1 MRFSAARFR
10 SPGFRLT
17 WCASLAWAGGL
28 WMERVAVGWI
38 TLQTSDDAGAVGIV
52 FALRMLPFLLFGLI
66 SGTLADRFPRRLCL
80 MVTTGSSALASVIL
94 GYLSLHGPMPV
105 WVLGLFSFVSGT
117 IYVFDTPARGA
128 LVVDMLGRENA
139 ASAIAVNSVA
149 QRFFGAVGA
158 FAGGMVIPILG
169 ASGSFFLIA
178 CVYVVAFLL
187 IVPIHAPVVAR
198 DHASIE
204 RSFTR
209 QVMNTAHM
217 IVRYPTIRMVVCI
230 SIVAEFFG
238 YSHQAALPT
247 VARDILL
254 IGSEGLGLLTA
265 MSSIGAT
272 CIVIILAGLPRGV
285 PRAPMV
291 TATLILWGLTLIA
304 LGNSTSVPLSLMVI
318 FLVGMCASSIDT
330 LQQTLAQLA
339 VPEAE
344 RGRAVGVWVFGIGLN
359 VVGLFQVGQL
369 TSHFGAPVALTLN
382 GLFAIGGAFVIMT
395 LAPSFRLSMMRAA
408 R

>member
-1 MRFSAARFR
+1 
-10 SPGFRLT
+10 
-17 WCASLAWAGGL
+17 
-28 WMERVAVGWI
+28 MERVAVGWI
-38 TLQTSDDAGAVGIV
+38 TLQTSDDAGAVGTV
-52 FALRMLPFLLFGLI
+52 FAIRMLPFLLFGLI

-80 MVTTGSSALASVIL
+80 LVTTGSAALASAVL
-94 GYLSLHGPMPV
+94 GCLSLYGAVPV
-105 WVLGLFSFVSGT
+105 WMLGLFGFISGT

-139 ASAIAVNSVA
+139 ASAIAVNSIA

-158 FAGGMVIPILG
+158 FAGGMIIPLFG
-169 ASGSFFLIA
+169 ATGSFFLIA

-187 IVPIHAPVVAR
+187 IVPIRAPAIVR
-198 DHASIE
+198 DRGSVE
-204 RSFTR
+204 RSFSR
-209 QVMNTAHM
+209 QVVDTAHM
-217 IVRYPTIRMVVCI
+217 IVRYRTIRMVVCI

-265 MSSIGAT
+265 TSSIGAT
-272 CIVIILAGLPRGV
+272 FIVIVLASLPRNI

-291 TATLILWGLTLIA
+291 TATLVLWGLALIA
-304 LGNSTSVPLSLMVI
+304 LGNSTIVPLSLAVI
-318 FLVGMCASSIDT
+318 LVVGMCASSIDT

-359 VVGLFQVGQL
+359 VIGLYQVGQL
-369 TSHFGAPVALTLN
+369 TSHFGAPAALTFN
-382 GLFAIGGAFVIMT
+382 GISAIVGAIVIIAV
-395 LAPSFRLSMMRAA
+395 APTFRLRLERTAH
-408 R
+408 

>member
-1 MRFSAARFR
+1 
-10 SPGFRLT
+10 
-17 WCASLAWAGGL
+17 
-28 WMERVAVGWI
+28 MERVAVGWI

-66 SGTLADRFPRRLCL
+66 SGTLADRFPRRICL
-80 MVTTGSSALASVIL
+80 IATTGSSAIASAML
-94 GYLSLHGPMPV
+94 GWLSFYGPVPV
-105 WVLGLFSFVSGT
+105 WILGLFSFVSGA

-149 QRFFGAVGA
+149 QRFLGAVGA
-158 FAGGMVIPILG
+158 FTGGLIIPLFG
-169 ASGSFFLIA
+169 PSGSFFIIA
-178 CVYVVAFLL
+178 SVYVVAFLL
-187 IVPIHAPVVAR
+187 IARVRAPVIAR
-198 DHASIE
+198 DRSIAE

-209 QVMNTAHM
+209 QVVDTGRM
-217 IVRYPTIRMVVCI
+217 IARYPTIRMVVCI
-230 SIVAEFFG
+230 SLVAEVFG

-272 CIVIILAGLPRGV
+272 CIVIVYAMLPRNI

-291 TATLILWGLTLIA
+291 TATLVLWGLALIG
-304 LGNSTSVPLSLMVI
+304 LGNSTVVPLSLAII
-318 FLVGMCASSIDT
+318 FMVGMCASSIDT

-359 VVGLFQVGQL
+359 VIGLFQVGQL
-369 TSHFGAPVALTLN
+369 TSHFGAPAALTFN
-382 GLFAIGGAFVIMT
+382 GLFAIGGACVIMAA
-395 LAPSFRLSMMRAA
+395 APTFRLSQVRAA